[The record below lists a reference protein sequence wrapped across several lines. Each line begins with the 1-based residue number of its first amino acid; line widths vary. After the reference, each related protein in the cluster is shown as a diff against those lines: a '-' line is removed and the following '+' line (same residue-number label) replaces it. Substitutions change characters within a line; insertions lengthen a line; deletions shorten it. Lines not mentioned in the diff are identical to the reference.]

1 MPCAERVVP
10 GEEDVAVSED
20 GGGCREEAW
29 QSAIQRHPSVRECV
43 LRARKIPSAEGVN
56 AVTACEEDKENDGGS
71 TADQEAD
78 TAAFD
83 GKDVT
88 FGFSVCCAPQ
98 HPFPWVSAVA
108 AGGPAE
114 EAGLQR
120 GDCLLTVGR
129 TPLVGLPVQSVARTI
144 REAVA
149 ASAEDCD
156 AAVVEVSFWRPRE
169 EAAAACWDGA
179 PQCSQGICPIEPT
192 VAVSMER
199 LLRTVGELVASVT
212 CPVCLEKPIPKPAIQ
227 CTNGHLLCLQ
237 CRRRSSKCPVCR
249 VPLRTSSGAPLGGRC
264 LLADQIQAVLNSFGA
279 GEALVVSRG
288 GTGDREMAAG
298 GEGRP
303 GGGSTATGQRDS
315 GPTSGIP
322 GIAGLKSRVVGGG
335 SGGAKAL
342 IRSFVSW
349 LLASR
354 RERPYAAAQE
364 PLEEGDIYRL
374 CAAM

>member
-1 MPCAERVVP
+1 MPCAERVASP
-10 GEEDVAVSED
+10 EEGVEAV
-20 GGGCREEAW
+20 GGGCREDEEAW
-29 QSAIQRHPSVRECV
+29 QKSIRRHPSVRECV
-43 LRARKIPSAEGVN
+43 LRARKVSAADAGED
-56 AVTACEEDKENDGGS
+56 DKESDRESGGG
-71 TADQEAD
+71 QEAE
-78 TAAFD
+78 AAGCH

-108 AGGPAE
+108 SGGSAE

-129 TPLVGLPVQSVARTI
+129 TPLVGLPVQCVARTI
-144 REAVA
+144 REAA
-149 ASAEDCD
+149 ASSECI
-156 AAVVEVSFWRPRE
+156 AAAAVEVSYWRPME
-169 EAAAACWDGA
+169 ETGCKEEGT
-179 PQCSQGICPIEPT
+179 PQTCSQGVCSLEPT
-192 VAVSMER
+192 LAVTMER
-199 LLRTVGELVASVT
+199 LLRTVSELVASVT

-237 CRRRSSKCPVCR
+237 CRRRSAKCPVCR

-279 GEALVVSRG
+279 GEVVQANRASRG
-288 GTGDREMAAG
+288 EGNGDGETEGSSPGNRPSGVTSRNGPAA
-298 GEGRP
+298 P
-303 GGGSTATGQRDS
+303 GV
-315 GPTSGIP
+315 
-322 GIAGLKSRVVGGG
+322 AGLKSRVVGSGG
-335 SGGAKAL
+335 TGGAKAL